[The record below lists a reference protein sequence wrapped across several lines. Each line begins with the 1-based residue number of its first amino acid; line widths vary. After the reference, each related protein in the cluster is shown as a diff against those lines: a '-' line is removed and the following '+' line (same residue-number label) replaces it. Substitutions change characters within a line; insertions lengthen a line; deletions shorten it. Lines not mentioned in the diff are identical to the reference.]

1 MLGPC
6 LRRAYLPALPSR
18 GRCRFLLC
26 HFPVTEPH
34 FSHGTSLRKRCLS
47 LSRFCSSVVVKDN
60 PCPIRW
66 SHVGVSPHSVVI
78 ATFGR
83 GVWSTT
89 VSPFG
94 CNFWNW
100 IIPPPP
106 CQPFVYP
113 HLGIVRSKCS
123 EVCCLPYML
132 LFCSIFSLRTC
143 SWSIKLTWLPLKG
156 VCWAIDCVVQLNGHS
171 FGKKWSFHQFAMH
184 QRRGIHT
191 SFLTTLR
198 VACLEINGTLLFVK
212 EAYLQNITTL
222 LNFHSRDA

>member
-1 MLGPC
+1 MKPRWC
-6 LRRAYLPALPSR
+6 ESTFRSYSYFWERSMVNNRVALRLQ
-18 GRCRFLLC
+18 FLKLD
-26 HFPVTEPH
+26 HP
-34 FSHGTSLRKRCLS
+34 
-47 LSRFCSSVVVKDN
+47 
-60 PCPIRW
+60 
-66 SHVGVSPHSVVI
+66 
-78 ATFGR
+78 
-83 GVWSTT
+83 
-89 VSPFG
+89 
-94 CNFWNW
+94 
-100 IIPPPP
+100 PPPP

>member
-106 CQPFVYP
+106 LSTFRIPTFGHCSVKVLRSLLPALHATFLFYLFAP
-113 HLGIVRSKCS
+113 HLFLKYKAYVTTPEGG
-123 EVCCLPYML
+123 L
-132 LFCSIFSLRTC
+132 LSN
-143 SWSIKLTWLPLKG
+143 WLCGP
-156 VCWAIDCVVQLNGHS
+156 A
-171 FGKKWSFHQFAMH
+171 
-184 QRRGIHT
+184 QR
-191 SFLTTLR
+191 SFLWKEVEFSSICYASEKGYTYFISYHSKS
-198 VACLEINGTLLFVK
+198 CLLGDQWHFVVC
-212 EAYLQNITTL
+212 
-222 LNFHSRDA
+222 